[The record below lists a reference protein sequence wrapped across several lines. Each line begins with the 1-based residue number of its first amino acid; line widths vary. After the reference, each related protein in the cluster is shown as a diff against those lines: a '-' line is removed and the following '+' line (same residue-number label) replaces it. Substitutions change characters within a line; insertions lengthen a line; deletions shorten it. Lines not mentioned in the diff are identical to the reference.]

1 MCKKALTLC
10 IRDITYY
17 PAYRIIFFFLQWMIT
32 YFSQKPQRIM
42 TFPLSPYLRT
52 DFHGRWYPRH
62 SGWGV
67 TWARHTLKLALHPT
81 MGIAAGMG
89 GHDQLRWI
97 RVWISSH
104 IARWRLVEHVWKGSD
119 IFHVIHLKI
128 PISQDLC
135 HDTSCKIHTC
145 DNITKCILPETNI
158 AP

>member
-1 MCKKALTLC
+1 
-10 IRDITYY
+10 
-17 PAYRIIFFFLQWMIT
+17 
-32 YFSQKPQRIM
+32 M

-67 TWARHTLKLALHPT
+67 TRARHKLALHPT

-119 IFHVIHLKI
+119 IFRIPAGLILLYVNFYIYIYIYIYTSLQDIHVIHFKI
-128 PISQDLC
+128 PILQDLC

-145 DNITKCILPETNI
+145 DNITKCILPEANI